1 MFKSNIFKLSF
12 YYSNAR
18 VNRFV
23 EIIQTTDDERRKRAF
38 KILVFKM
45 MKDIVSKNIANYL
58 NLITNTNLEEE
69 PPTPD
74 ELLADC
80 YIIFDNCIEGFKLGF
95 NFYFYFNKSL
105 SRNFFRNYQ
114 RLIRQK
120 NTMFELT
127 DAIQVMNENMHTTR
141 NHLSMEYLMDTLE
154 FTEFEK
160 RVCRSRLN
168 GEKSAEF
175 IERNDDV
182 LPNEY
187 SQALK
192 SIKKK
197 IKILQEEEES

>member
-1 MFKSNIFKLSF
+1 
-12 YYSNAR
+12 
-18 VNRFV
+18 
-23 EIIQTTDDERRKRAF
+23 
-38 KILVFKM
+38 
-45 MKDIVSKNIANYL
+45 
-58 NLITNTNLEEE
+58 
-69 PPTPD
+69 
-74 ELLADC
+74 
-80 YIIFDNCIEGFKLGF
+80 
-95 NFYFYFNKSL
+95 
-105 SRNFFRNYQ
+105 
-114 RLIRQK
+114 
-120 NTMFELT
+120 MFELT